1 MQVITMNKAMANFED
16 LYNAKVTML
25 LIGLPGLGKTEMI
38 VKKSKELLADD
49 GTEASN
55 SYEEN
60 DGILYTKDIPGF
72 FSIDMSAIPADGLMM
87 PYLDNQGEDRLKR
100 DMLNE
105 FKQLKKYLETYPE
118 NDAIFFI
125 DEMTSANQDDQRTLM
140 NFVQSGLLPDG
151 SRIDISRVEFVLAGN
166 PSADMPGYEDYDGAT
181 NPIEEAVIT
190 RGATFYVTADV
201 REFIGYGSKYNDE
214 KGRNN
219 IHPYIIAALKNDGS
233 IFGKRVE
240 DDNRLLNARTAS
252 KLSDYFYTT
261 NQWRPEVV
269 NALVGDSTGATLCSL
284 IEKLDKSVD
293 YHALFGAKSS
303 TSTDKMK
310 AEINKAKD
318 LDKTEFDKYQ
328 HLQPFEQYYIVQMIV
343 QSPAIQFSH
352 KNNMIK
358 LKKLLQSTAGDVTT
372 SFATYLTSAEN
383 STLKNAKDIMNAK
396 WLTDSET
403 DVTSYLREAK
413 RLNSSIA

>member
-1 MQVITMNKAMANFED
+1 MQTITMNTAMKNFGD
-16 LYNAKVTML
+16 LYQAKVTML

-38 VKKSKELLADD
+38 VKKSRELLADD

-60 DGILYTKDIPGF
+60 DGIVYTKDIPGF

-105 FKQLKKYLETYPE
+105 FKQLKKYLEKYPT

-201 REFIGYGSKYNDE
+201 REFIKYGERSNE
-214 KGRNN
+214 NGLNN
-219 IHPYIIAALKNDGS
+219 IHPYIVAALKNDGS

-252 KLSDYFYTT
+252 KLSDYFYNT

-269 NALVGDSTGATLCSL
+269 NALVGDATGATLCSL
-284 IEKLDKSVD
+284 IEKLDKSVN
-293 YHALFGAKSS
+293 YHQLFGAKSS
-303 TSTDKMK
+303 TSSDKMT

-328 HLQPFEQYYIVQMIV
+328 HLQPFEQYYIVQMVV
-343 QSPAIQFSH
+343 QSPMIQFSH

-358 LKKLLQSTAGDVTT
+358 LKKLLQATSAEITT
-372 SFATYLTSAEN
+372 SFATYLTSAET
-383 STLKNAKDIMNAK
+383 SSLKNAKDIMNAK
-396 WLTDSET
+396 WLTDPDT
-403 DVTSYLREAK
+403 DVTSYLRESK
-413 RLNSSIA
+413 RLNGTI